1 MVASQPCDFLSE
13 IGLSPALCRRG
24 WVSQTVGLWLAGG
37 GKFHRKAPRKISAPA
52 EVLPHWRARIEAEV
66 NNDAIRDPLW
76 FGLYTGMR
84 RDEVLTLR
92 WDRVEMDTPRSSWR
106 RPKPGFP
113 WSFRSRGN

>member
-1 MVASQPCDFLSE
+1 M
-13 IGLSPALCRRG
+13 
-24 WVSQTVGLWLAGG
+24 GLWLAGG